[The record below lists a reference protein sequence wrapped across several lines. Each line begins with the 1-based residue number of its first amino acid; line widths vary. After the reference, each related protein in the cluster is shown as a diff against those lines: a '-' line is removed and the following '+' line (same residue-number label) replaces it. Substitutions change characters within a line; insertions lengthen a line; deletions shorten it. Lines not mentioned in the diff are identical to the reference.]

1 MTYTYDIEIEK
12 EKSMTDNI
20 FYTAPH
26 FEQDIVKA
34 KDEYMYDSSGKE
46 YIDFESG
53 IWCCALGHSN
63 DRVNQ
68 AIKDQLDKVTH
79 LHTKLVNSVSKKAAD
94 DLLII
99 TGIKKGKAVFLTS
112 GSEAVEMGLKL
123 SFAATDRKKA
133 IMFSNSYYSAL
144 GTTGNYKNEECIIKK
159 DFTAYDENEP
169 ESFFSEIDFSQVA
182 CCIFELGS
190 ASGRVLFP
198 HEKLVRELSQ
208 RVKSSGGYVISNEV
222 TTGYGRTGK
231 YFGFQ
236 HYDIMPD
243 IVCMGKGIGNGYPV
257 SAVVMTDHV
266 ASAMTGKSIGH
277 VQSHQNDPLG
287 GAVVSAVIKEFEE
300 RDLIGS
306 SATKGKLLSKELMTL
321 KEKFQCIKDVRGRGM
336 MHAVEFDQ
344 KILVAD
350 ISAMMFEK
358 GFLIGA
364 NGLYNVLR
372 FDPCLIINEESILKM
387 TKELEK
393 ILNQLM

>member
-1 MTYTYDIEIEK
+1 
-12 EKSMTDNI
+12 MTDNI

-34 KDEYMYDSSGKE
+34 KDEYMYDASSKE

-94 DLLII
+94 DLLRI

-159 DFTAYDENEP
+159 DFTSYDEKNP

-198 HEKLVRELSQ
+198 HEKLVQQLSQ
-208 RVKSSGGYVISNEV
+208 RVKLSGGYVVSNEV
-222 TTGYGRTGK
+222 TTGYGRTGRW
-231 YFGFQ
+231 FGFQ

-257 SAVVMTDHV
+257 SAAAMTDEV
-266 ASAMTGKSIGH
+266 ARAADGKGLGH

-300 RDLIGS
+300 KELIRA
-306 SATKGKLLSKELMTL
+306 SAVKGKLLSKELMNL

-336 MHAVEFDQ
+336 MYAVEFERTAD
-344 KILVAD
+344 VAG

-364 NGLYNVLR
+364 NAVFNVLR
-372 FDPCLIINEESILKM
+372 FDPCLTINAGNILKM
-387 TKELEK
+387 VKELENT
-393 ILNQLM
+393 LNQLV